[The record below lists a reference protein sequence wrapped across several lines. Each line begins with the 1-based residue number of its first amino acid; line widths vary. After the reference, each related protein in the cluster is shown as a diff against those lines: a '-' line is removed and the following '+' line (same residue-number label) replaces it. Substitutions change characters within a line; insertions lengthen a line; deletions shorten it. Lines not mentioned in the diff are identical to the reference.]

1 MIWTVDIRDGLV
13 SWREKVELSWLR
25 LAVEVV
31 KVSSKQWL
39 VGGLPCLSA
48 VPGNA
53 ADNRH

>member
-48 VPGNA
+48 VPGKA
-53 ADNRH
+53 ADNTD